1 MYNRLGFPPHRLNA
15 NQKLRL
21 INAISSSGLFAAA
34 DVFLRHRGRIVFTLH
49 RVLPAEELAT
59 CYNQGISIIPESL
72 DALLTFLAKRMPILD
87 LPELLQG
94 AEVSRPSP
102 ACAFT
107 FDDGWEDN
115 YRIAFPIFK
124 SHNIPATIFLATDLV
139 GGSQLLPEERISRV
153 LAGPNRGKCVDMFAG
168 YSAAWNSP
176 LSNADK
182 ADDAALS
189 RFYKLFPFDEKM
201 KVLDA
206 CEEKGTAPA
215 RSSFMTWDQVRE
227 MQKHRFRFESHTRRH
242 LNLSVNT
249 RELMMTELVGSKEK
263 LQQELGTTSEYFAYP
278 NGMYSDEAAQ
288 AVADAGYRAAFTTD
302 FGAISRASDRCRLP
316 RMHLADDVV
325 NGADKR
331 FSGPRGQLLLTRSYL
346 AKRKTFPKPAQ
357 KDAIAGKR
365 ILFMIDIVYKD
376 HALGGT
382 ELQIREIIKT
392 LAAAGAQPQL
402 CITFGEAW
410 EPAASY
416 LGCPV
421 HFARFDQKAGISSI
435 AKAFR
440 LLKWMRSQRFVA
452 IQTFFSESNL
462 YGPVLARL
470 AGIPIVISSR
480 RNLNYWMSPTWGFM
494 QGLANL
500 FVTRIIANA
509 QAVVDSARKTESFVG
524 SKAVVLHNGIDLEKF
539 KRDGSRRVEIRS
551 QLGIADEIML
561 VGMVSNLRP
570 VKGLHD
576 FIKASRVVAAQYPE
590 ARFVIIGEG
599 PLQQELESLI
609 AKCGLTEIF
618 RLLGRQA
625 DIPGFLSAFD
635 IAVQSS
641 ESEGFSNSVLEY
653 LAAGLPV
660 IATNVG
666 GNSEAIGDAG
676 ILVAPRDPAALASA
690 ISSLIAD
697 SAKRLRLGVAAALRS
712 QIFGLVPT
720 SARLLET
727 YSRILSA

>member
-1 MYNRLGFPPHRLNA
+1 M
-15 NQKLRL
+15 
-21 INAISSSGLFAAA
+21 
-34 DVFLRHRGRIVFTLH
+34 FLRHRGRIVFTLH

-59 CYNQGISIIPESL
+59 CYNQGISITPESL
-72 DALLTFLAKRMPILD
+72 DALLAFLAKRMPILD

-94 AEVSRPSP
+94 AGASRPSP
-102 ACAFT
+102 ACTFT

-115 YRIAFPIFK
+115 YRVAFPIFK

-139 GGSQLLPEERISRV
+139 GSHQLLPEERISRV
-153 LAGPNRGKCVDMFAG
+153 LNGPDRARCVDMLAGFAT
-168 YSAAWNSP
+168 AWNSP
-176 LSNADK
+176 LTNQDK
-182 ADDAALS
+182 ADNAALA

-206 CEEKGTAPA
+206 CEEKGTTPA
-215 RSSFMTWDQVRE
+215 KSSFMTWDQVRE

-249 RELMMTELVGSKEK
+249 RDLMMTELIGSKER
-263 LQQELGTTSEYFAYP
+263 LQQELGRTSEYFAYP
-278 NGMYSDEAAQ
+278 NGMYSDDAAQ

-325 NGADKR
+325 NGPDKR
-331 FSGPRGQLLLTRSYL
+331 FSSPRGQLLLTRSYL
-346 AKRKTFPKPAQ
+346 AKRKTFAKPAQ
-357 KDAIAGKR
+357 KDALAGKR

-402 CITFGEAW
+402 CIASGEPW
-410 EPAASY
+410 ESAASY
-416 LGCPV
+416 VGCPV
-421 HFARFDQKAGISSI
+421 YFARFDPQARLFGLR
-435 AKAFR
+435 KAFR
-440 LLKWMRSQRFVA
+440 LFKWMRSHRFAVV
-452 IQTFFSESNL
+452 QTFFAESNL

-470 AGIPIVISSR
+470 AGIPVVIGSR
-480 RNLNYWMSPTWGFM
+480 RNLNYWMSPFRGFM
-494 QGLANL
+494 QGCANL
-500 FVTRIIANA
+500 FVTHIIANA
-509 QAVVDSARKTESFVG
+509 QAVVDAARNSEFFVG
-524 SKAVVLHNGIDLEKF
+524 SKAVVLYNGIDIERF
-539 KRDGSRRVEIRS
+539 RRDESRRVSIRTG
-551 QLGIADEIML
+551 LGLTGQMIL

-576 FIKASRVVAAQYPE
+576 FIEAARIVAEQHPE

-609 AKCGLTEIF
+609 TRLNLAGKL
-618 RLLGRQA
+618 RLLGRQE

-660 IATNVG
+660 VATNVG
-666 GNSEAIGDAG
+666 GNAEAIGDAG
-676 ILVAPRDPAALASA
+676 VLIPTKDPASLASA
-690 ISSLIAD
+690 IASLIAD
-697 SAKRLRLGVAAALRS
+697 SGKRMSLSVAAALRAEKFALAS
-712 QIFGLVPT
+712 T
-720 SARLLET
+720 SARLVET
-727 YSRILSA
+727 YSRILQA